1 MKTLK
6 QRKKSVTTFLVAIL
20 IFTAAFTLYFIKRNI
35 QINKSFIVTQNDL
48 YFSKLPSSFENYKIL
63 QITDL
68 HSMEFGDFNEDLI
81 SAIDKLSPDVI
92 FVTGDMFSAS
102 ELKKDDN
109 TYDRYYN
116 EDSLPGFQLLKN
128 LSSKYQVICCS
139 GNHEEGIDSIF
150 NGKEWES
157 RDRTIDNAYNRYINK
172 LTNLGV
178 KFIDNSYTTIYKDGQ
193 SINVYGIYC
202 SFLEYYSTG
211 SIAEDSQTLDFL
223 KTVDKNKF
231 NILLSHNPSGA
242 EILQSYDFDL
252 VFSGHIHGG
261 IIRFFNRGLLDP
273 SRKFFPKY
281 DKGLYQVGNSQLFV
295 STGLGN
301 TKFMRINNSPE
312 INLITLKSK

>member
-1 MKTLK
+1 MRNLT
-6 QRKKSVTTFLVAIL
+6 QYKKSITTFLIMIL
-20 IFTAAFTLYFIKRNI
+20 VFMTTYTIYFIKKNANA
-35 QINKSFIVTQNDL
+35 NKSFIVTQNDL
-48 YFSKLPSSFENYKIL
+48 YFSDLLSNFENYKIL

-68 HSMEFGDFNEDLI
+68 HSMEFGENNKDLI
-81 SAIDKLSPDVI
+81 SSIDKLSPDII

-109 TYDRYYN
+109 TYDRNYN
-116 EDSLPGFQLLKN
+116 EESLPGFQLLKN
-128 LSSKYQVICCS
+128 LSTKYQIIYS
-139 GNHEEGIDSIF
+139 TGNHEEGIDSIF
-150 NGKEWES
+150 NGKEWDL
-157 RDRTIDNAYNRYINK
+157 RNRNIDNAYNRYINK

-178 KFIDNSYTTIYKDGQ
+178 KFVDNSYTTIYKDNQ
-193 SINVYGIYC
+193 SINVYGIYY

-211 SIAEDSQTLDFL
+211 SIAKNSQTLNFL

-242 EILQSYDFDL
+242 EILQSYNFDL

-261 IIRFFNRGLLDP
+261 IIRLFDRGLLDP
-273 SRKFFPKY
+273 SRKLFPKY